1 MTCSTCKWYNKDS
14 SACCN
19 GDSPH
24 RADFTNPRRT
34 CKAWEG
40 EPSRYIERQKVLEMI
55 DLIEENVKRGV
66 LKGNS
71 LDEKNFM
78 YFLKKMRDK
87 IGEM

>member
-1 MTCSTCKWYNKDS
+1 MTCSTCKWSDKDAG
-14 SACCN
+14 ACCN
-19 GDSPH
+19 SNSPH
-24 RADFTNPRRT
+24 RADFVNPKST

-40 EPSRYIERQKVLEMI
+40 MPSQYIERQKVLDMI
-55 DLIEENVKRGV
+55 DLIEENLKRGV
-66 LKGNS
+66 LKCNS